1 MNRLEEELKS
11 ALQREEPLEGFS
23 DRVLARVAERER
35 QRQRNRRWF
44 ALPVLRWAAA
54 AIIIIAAA
62 GGSFEH
68 YREVQRR
75 REGERAKQQVMLAL
89 RITSEKL
96 QQVQWKVRQLNRDRE
111 AREQ

>member
-11 ALQREEPLEGFS
+11 ALRREEPPEGFS
-23 DRVLARVAERER
+23 DRVLARVAGHER
-35 QRQRNRRWF
+35 QRQRSRRWF
-44 ALPVLRWAAA
+44 AMPVLRWAAA
-54 AIIIIAAA
+54 AVIIIAA
-62 GGSFEH
+62 GGGFEYH
-68 YREVQRR
+68 KQVQER